1 VLGFIGITDPVF
13 VIAEGLKISED
24 AAKAAMAKAHDHVNE
39 LLATA

>member
-1 VLGFIGITDPVF
+1 MLGFIGITDPVF

-24 AAKAAMAKAHDHVNE
+24 AAKAAMAKAYDHVNE